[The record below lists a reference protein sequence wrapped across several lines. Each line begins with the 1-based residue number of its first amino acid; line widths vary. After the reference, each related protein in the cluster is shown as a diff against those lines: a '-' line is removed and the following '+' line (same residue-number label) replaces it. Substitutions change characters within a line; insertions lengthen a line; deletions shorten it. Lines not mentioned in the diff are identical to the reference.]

1 MRWRFRTVEFMQNT
15 TVSGEIQ
22 RPGLKT
28 VLGAWFHA
36 RTWVSLAHISIG
48 MIISTITFVIVIT
61 AVSLSL
67 GLLIVLVGFPLLALT
82 LALTQALG
90 AFERGRYRLLLNEQ
104 IASPHVPV
112 KGNAWMW
119 FKKRA
124 LSAAS
129 WKEVLWFLLMF
140 PITLTMFVVVAA
152 VASWSLAMMALP
164 FYGDR
169 IQNANQFVNRFAQG
183 TGGRVGVALVGLLC
197 FLLVPWIARG
207 WVALDA
213 TMTHFFL
220 GPNEKTKALETRV
233 ENLTVTRAATVDA
246 AEAER
251 RRIERDLHDGAQ
263 QRLVALAMS
272 LGMAS
277 DKMDSDPE
285 AAKVLVADAHQEA
298 KKAVAELRDLARGI
312 HPVSLSDRG
321 LAGALPGLAARCPI
335 PVEVKVDIVDRPL
348 PAVEGIAYFVVSECL
363 TNMTKHAE
371 ATKGWVSARRTG
383 DRLILEIRDNG
394 IGGATVKPG
403 GGLRGLQD
411 RVASI
416 DGTLSVFS
424 APAGSTTITAMLPC
438 HPSNAPWPAPG
449 GAR

>member
-1 MRWRFRTVEFMQNT
+1 MQNT
-15 TVSGEIQ
+15 IASAEFR

-28 VLGAWFHA
+28 VLGAWFEA
-36 RTWVSLAHISIG
+36 RTWVCLAHISVG
-48 MIISTITFVIVIT
+48 MVISTVTFVVVIT

-67 GLLIVLVGFPLLALT
+67 GLLIVVIGFPLLAIT
-82 LALTQALG
+82 LGLTQALG
-90 AFERGRYRLLLNEQ
+90 GLERGRYGLLLDED
-104 IASPHVPV
+104 IASPHVPAN
-112 KGNAWMW
+112 GNAWAW
-119 FKKRA
+119 FKKRV

-129 WKEVLWFLLMF
+129 WKELLWFLL
-140 PITLTMFVVVAA
+140 TVVVTAT
-152 VASWSLAMMALP
+152 SWSLAMMALQ
-164 FYGDR
+164 FYGGR
-169 IQNANQFVNRFAQG
+169 IQNTNRFVQQYAQG
-183 TGGRVGVALVGLLC
+183 TGGRLLLAIVGLVC

-213 TMTHFFL
+213 TMAHFFL

-233 ENLTVTRAATVDA
+233 ENLTVTRAASVDA
-246 AEAER
+246 ADAER

-277 DKMDSDPE
+277 DKMDSEPE
-285 AAKVLVADAHQEA
+285 VAKAMVAEAHQEA

-335 PVEVKVDIVDRPL
+335 PVEVSIDIVDRPL
-348 PAVEGIAYFVVSECL
+348 PTVEGIAYFVVSECL
-363 TNMTKHAE
+363 TNMAKHAN
-371 ATKGWVSARRTG
+371 ATKGWVSARRIG
-383 DRLILEIRDNG
+383 DRLVLEVRDNG
-394 IGGATVKPG
+394 IGGATIKAG

-424 APAGSTTITAMLPC
+424 APAGSTTVTATLPC
-438 HPSNAPWPAPG
+438 QPSNAPWPAPG
-449 GAR
+449 GAQ